1 MELQKASI
9 DKTALG
15 DNTKSLKERLEILKP
30 MLNDAALLSKFVGV
44 ENSNA
49 ARPYPRHRRSDR
61 NEQSDRCELTNS
73 LKILKFR
80 YFRRPGILIKGLN
93 RVSTTNMISLGFLNF
108 Q

>member
-1 MELQKASI
+1 
-9 DKTALG
+9 
-15 DNTKSLKERLEILKP
+15 

-44 ENSNA
+44 ENANAA
-49 ARPYPRHRRSDR
+49 ARPYPRLRRSDR
-61 NEQSDRCELTNS
+61 NEQIDRRKLTNS

-93 RVSTTNMISLGFLNF
+93 RAGMRTSVVGWVRSAGVRIALMNGTLSTTNMISLGFLNF